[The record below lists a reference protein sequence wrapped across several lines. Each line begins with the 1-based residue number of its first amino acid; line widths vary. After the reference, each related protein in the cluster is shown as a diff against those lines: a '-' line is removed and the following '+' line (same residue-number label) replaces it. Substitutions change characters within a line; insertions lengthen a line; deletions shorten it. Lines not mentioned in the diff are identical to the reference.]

1 MRVPFWRFINV
12 NTGYVKIFL
21 GIFGGQ
27 PCCPFERILLT
38 SFGECA
44 LACHASLYRYARSL
58 WGEQAEAE
66 ELLQETYKRA
76 LAAKRKPAAATDQI
90 RPWMFTIMRH
100 AWSNERRRQARIA
113 EIWLDDAGALE
124 APGSPEELL
133 GQKLLVSEVRE
144 ALDSMP
150 VLWREVVVMR
160 DIEELSYS
168 EIASIL
174 GCPIGTVMS
183 RLARARSALRQL
195 LTSRIPVS
203 RRLSKEARR

>member
-1 MRVPFWRFINV
+1 LAIAVELINV
-12 NTGYVKIFL
+12 NTGCVKIFL
-21 GIFGGQ
+21 GILGGRR
-27 PCCPFERILLT
+27 CCPCERIFLT

-58 WGEQAEAE
+58 CGERVEAE

-76 LAAKRKPAAATDQI
+76 LEARRRPAPATVDQI

-100 AWSNERRRQARIA
+100 AWSNERRRQARTP
-113 EIWLDDAGALE
+113 EIWLDDAGILE
-124 APGSPEELL
+124 APGSPEALL
-133 GQKLLVSEVRE
+133 CQKLLVSEVRE
-144 ALDSMP
+144 AVDSMP

-168 EIASIL
+168 EIAYIL

-183 RLARARSALRQL
+183 RLARALSAL
-195 LTSRIPVS
+195 
-203 RRLSKEARR
+203 

>member
-1 MRVPFWRFINV
+1 MFILAIFPLLTV
-12 NTGYVKIFL
+12 NTGRVKIFL
-21 GIFGGQ
+21 GIFGGGR
-27 PCCPFERILLT
+27 CCPLEGVLLT
-38 SFGECA
+38 AFGECA

-58 WGEQAEAE
+58 CGEQAEAE

-76 LAAKRKPAAATDQI
+76 LAAKRKPAAATVDQI

-100 AWSNERRRQARIA
+100 VWSNERRRQARIP
-113 EIWLDDAGALE
+113 EIWLDETLE
-124 APGSPEELL
+124 APGSPEALL

-144 ALDSMP
+144 AVDSMP

-174 GCPIGTVMS
+174 GCPVGTVMS

-195 LTSRIPVS
+195 LTSRVPVS
-203 RRLSKEARR
+203 RPISKEART

>member
-1 MRVPFWRFINV
+1 M
-12 NTGYVKIFL
+12 KIFL
-21 GIFGGQ
+21 GIFRGRR
-27 PCCPFERILLT
+27 CCPFERIVLT
-38 SFGECA
+38 SFGECV

-58 WGEQAEAE
+58 CGERPEAE
-66 ELLQETYKRA
+66 ELLQETYKKA
-76 LAAKRKPAAATDQI
+76 LAAKRKPAPATVDQI

-100 AWSNERRRQARIA
+100 VWSNERRRQARIP
-113 EIWLDDAGALE
+113 EIWLDDAEALE
-124 APGSPEELL
+124 APGSPEALL
-133 GQKLLVSEVRE
+133 SQKLLVSEVRE
-144 ALDSMP
+144 AVDSMP

-195 LTSRIPVS
+195 LTSRVPISSP
-203 RRLSKEARR
+203 LSKEARR